1 MKKIILLIS
10 IILFSTNVLA
20 DKMTKSGF
28 LNDKVSYSKEQK
40 IDNPQNKIL
49 LIYNH
54 GQSTHDGPSSD
65 CAWKGGMK
73 NISSLVGKK
82 IKDKEIVVYL
92 FCTGKLKGDDYKRL
106 WNKKKFKEPYK
117 GKPKLEKRLDANLK
131 IIEDF
136 TTQGFKKD
144 QIFLTGRSCG
154 GWMTMMLLSRYQDI
168 VAGGIS
174 FVPECYGKLT
184 KMYKVKK
191 IGVDEAL
198 KKFKEKDG
206 SGPANMRQKQIDEI
220 KKSKNLPVLV
230 FTHPKDP
237 FGGLLSD
244 WVEEIPGV
252 ERIVISQDNTVNGKS
267 CKVWGKSIK
276 NYHDMDRATC
286 FKEFN
291 PKILD
296 FIASKIN

>member
-1 MKKIILLIS
+1 MKKLFLLIS
-10 IILFSTNVLA
+10 ILLFCTNVLA

-28 LNDKVSYSKEQK
+28 LTNKVSYSKEPK

-54 GQSTHDGPSSD
+54 GQTTHDGPSGD
-65 CAWKGGMK
+65 CAWKGGMN

-82 IKDKEIVVYL
+82 VKGKEIAVYL

-117 GKPKLEKRLDANLK
+117 GKPKLEKRLEANLK
-131 IIEDF
+131 LIEDF
-136 TTQGFKKD
+136 AAQGFNKK

-174 FVPECYGKLT
+174 FVPECYGRLN

-191 IGVDEAL
+191 VGVEKAL

-206 SGPANMRQKQIDEI
+206 PGPANMRQMQIEEI
-220 KKSKNLPVLV
+220 KKSSNLPILV

-237 FGGLLSD
+237 FGGLLFD
-244 WVEEIPGV
+244 WVEEISGV
-252 ERIVISQDNTVNGKS
+252 ERIVISQNNKVNGKS
-267 CKVWGKSIK
+267 CSVWGKPIK

-296 FIASKIN
+296 FIASRLN

>member
-1 MKKIILLIS
+1 MKKIAILLI
-10 IILFSTNVLA
+10 IFFFSSDAFA

-28 LNDKVSYSKEQK
+28 LTDNIKYSKDQTIK
-40 IDNPQNKIL
+40 DPQNKIL

-54 GQSTHDGPSSD
+54 GQTTHDGPSGD
-65 CAWKGGMK
+65 CAWKSGMK
-73 NISSLVGKK
+73 NMSSLIGKK
-82 IKDKEIVVYL
+82 VKDKEIVVYL

-131 IIEDF
+131 LIEDF
-136 TTQGFKKD
+136 ATQGFKKN

-154 GWMTMMLLSRYQDI
+154 GWMTMMLLSRYPEI

-174 FVPECYGKLT
+174 FVPECYGRLT
-184 KMYKVKK
+184 KMYNVKK
-191 IGVDEAL
+191 IGVEEAL

-206 SGPANMRQKQIDEI
+206 SGPANMRQMQIDEI
-220 KKSKNLPVLV
+220 KKSSNLPVLV

-244 WVEEIPGV
+244 WVEEISGV
-252 ERIVISQDNTVNGKS
+252 ERIVISQDNKVNGKS
-267 CKVWGKSIK
+267 CNVWGKPIK
-276 NYHDMDRATC
+276 NYHDIDRATC

-291 PKILD
+291 TKILD

>member
-1 MKKIILLIS
+1 MKKLFLLIS
-10 IILFSTNVLA
+10 ILLFCTNVLA

-28 LNDKVSYSKEQK
+28 LTNKVSYSKEQK
-40 IDNPQNKIL
+40 IENPQNKIL

-54 GQSTHDGPSSD
+54 GQTTHDGPSGD
-65 CAWKGGMK
+65 CAWKGGMN

-82 IKDKEIVVYL
+82 VKGKEIAVYL

-117 GKPKLEKRLDANLK
+117 GKPKLEKRLEANLK
-131 IIEDF
+131 LIEDF
-136 TTQGFKKD
+136 AAQGFNKK

-174 FVPECYGKLT
+174 FVPECYGRLN

-191 IGVDEAL
+191 VGVEKAL

-206 SGPANMRQKQIDEI
+206 PGPANMRQMQIEEI
-220 KKSKNLPVLV
+220 KKSSNLPILV

-237 FGGLLSD
+237 FGGLLFD
-244 WVEEIPGV
+244 WVEEISGV
-252 ERIVISQDNTVNGKS
+252 ERIVISQNNKVNGKS
-267 CKVWGKSIK
+267 CSVWGKPIK

-291 PKILD
+291 PKILN
-296 FIASKIN
+296 FISSKID

>member
-1 MKKIILLIS
+1 MKKFIILLIF
-10 IILFSTNVLA
+10 LFVNSNVLA

-40 IDNPQNKIL
+40 IDDPHNKIL

-54 GQSTHDGPSSD
+54 GQTTHDGPSND

-73 NISSLVGKK
+73 NMSSLVGKK
-82 IKDKEIVVYL
+82 VKDKEILVYL
-92 FCTGKLKGDDYKRL
+92 FCTGKLKGDDYKTL

-131 IIEDF
+131 LIEDF
-136 TTQGFKKD
+136 VAQGFKKN
-144 QIFLTGRSCG
+144 QIFITGRSCG
-154 GWMTMMLLSRYQDI
+154 GWMTMMLLSRYKDI
-168 VAGGIS
+168 AAGGIS
-174 FVPECYGKLT
+174 FVPECYGRLT

-191 IGVDEAL
+191 VGVEEAL

-206 SGPANMRQKQIDEI
+206 SGPANMRQKQIEEI
-220 KKSKNLPVLV
+220 KKSQNLPVLV

-244 WVEEIPGV
+244 WVEEISGV
-252 ERIVISQDNTVNGKS
+252 ERIVISENNEVKGKS
-267 CKVWGKSIK
+267 CNVWGKPIK

-296 FIASKIN
+296 FIASKID

>member
-1 MKKIILLIS
+1 MKKLIILLIF
-10 IILFSTNVLA
+10 LFVNSNVLA

-40 IDNPQNKIL
+40 IDDPHNKIL

-54 GQSTHDGPSSD
+54 GQTTHDGPSND

-73 NISSLVGKK
+73 NMSSLVGKK
-82 IKDKEIVVYL
+82 VKDKEILVYL
-92 FCTGKLKGDDYKRL
+92 FCTGKLKGDDYKTL

-131 IIEDF
+131 LIEDF
-136 TTQGFKKD
+136 VAQGFKKN
-144 QIFLTGRSCG
+144 QIFITGRSCG
-154 GWMTMMLLSRYQDI
+154 GWMTMMLLSRYKDI
-168 VAGGIS
+168 AAGGIS
-174 FVPECYGKLT
+174 FVPECYGRLT

-191 IGVDEAL
+191 VGVEEAL

-206 SGPANMRQKQIDEI
+206 PGPANMRQKQIEEI
-220 KKSKNLPVLV
+220 KKSQNLPVLV

-244 WVEEIPGV
+244 WVEEISGV
-252 ERIVISQDNTVNGKS
+252 ERIVISENNEVKGKS
-267 CKVWGKSIK
+267 CNVWGKPIK

-296 FIASKIN
+296 FIASKID

>member
-1 MKKIILLIS
+1 MKKLIILLIF
-10 IILFSTNVLA
+10 LFVNSNVLA

-40 IDNPQNKIL
+40 IDDPHNKIL

-54 GQSTHDGPSSD
+54 GQTTHDGPSND

-73 NISSLVGKK
+73 NMSSLVGKK
-82 IKDKEIVVYL
+82 VKDKEILVYL
-92 FCTGKLKGDDYKRL
+92 FCTGKLKGDDYKTL

-131 IIEDF
+131 LIEDF
-136 TTQGFKKD
+136 VAQGFKKN
-144 QIFLTGRSCG
+144 QIFITGRSCG
-154 GWMTMMLLSRYQDI
+154 GWMTMMLLSRYKDI
-168 VAGGIS
+168 AAGGIS
-174 FVPECYGKLT
+174 FVPECYGRLT

-191 IGVDEAL
+191 VGVEEAL

-206 SGPANMRQKQIDEI
+206 SGPANMRQKQIEEI
-220 KKSKNLPVLV
+220 KKSQNLPVLV

-244 WVEEIPGV
+244 WVEEISGV
-252 ERIVISQDNTVNGKS
+252 ERIVISENNEVKGKS
-267 CKVWGKSIK
+267 CNVWGKPIK

-296 FIASKIN
+296 FIASKID

>member
-1 MKKIILLIS
+1 MKKLAIFLIIIFFNTS
-10 IILFSTNVLA
+10 VLA

-28 LNDKVSYSKEQK
+28 LTNKVSYSKDEK
-40 IDNPQNKIL
+40 INDPHNKIL
-49 LIYNH
+49 VIYNH

-65 CAWKGGMK
+65 CAWKGGMN

-92 FCTGKLKGDDYKRL
+92 FCTGKLKGDDHKRL
-106 WNKKKFKEPYK
+106 WNKKKFTEPYK

-131 IIEDF
+131 LIEDF
-136 TTQGFKKD
+136 TAQGFKKD

-154 GWMTMMLLSRYQDI
+154 GWMTMMLLSRYQNI

-174 FVPECYGKLT
+174 FVPECYGRLT
-184 KMYKVKK
+184 KAYKVKK
-191 IGVDEAL
+191 VGVEEAL
-198 KKFKEKDG
+198 KKFKEKEG
-206 SGPANMRQKQIDEI
+206 PGPANMRQMQIDEI
-220 KKSKNLPVLV
+220 KKSPNLPVLV

-237 FGGLLSD
+237 FGGLVSD
-244 WVEEIPGV
+244 WVEEVSGV
-252 ERIVISQDNTVNGKS
+252 ERIVISQNNKVNEKS
-267 CKVWGKSIK
+267 CNVWGKPIK

-286 FKEFN
+286 FKEYS

>member
-1 MKKIILLIS
+1 MKKLAIFLIIIFFNTS
-10 IILFSTNVLA
+10 ALA

-28 LNDKVSYSKEQK
+28 LNNKVSYSKDQK
-40 IDNPQNKIL
+40 INDPHNKIL

-65 CAWKGGMK
+65 CAWKGGMN

-92 FCTGKLKGDDYKRL
+92 FCTGKLKGDDHKRL
-106 WNKKKFKEPYK
+106 WNKKKFTEPYK

-131 IIEDF
+131 LIEDF
-136 TTQGFKKD
+136 IAQGFKKD

-154 GWMTMMLLSRYQDI
+154 GWMTMMLLSRYQNI

-174 FVPECYGKLT
+174 FVPECYGRLT
-184 KMYKVKK
+184 KAYKVKK
-191 IGVDEAL
+191 VGVEEAL
-198 KKFKEKDG
+198 KKFKEKEG
-206 SGPANMRQKQIDEI
+206 SGPANMRQMQIDEI
-220 KKSKNLPVLV
+220 KKSPNLPVLV

-237 FGGLLSD
+237 FGGLVSD
-244 WVEEIPGV
+244 WVEEISGV
-252 ERIVISQDNTVNGKS
+252 ERIVISQNNKVNEKS
-267 CKVWGKSIK
+267 CNVWGKPIK

-286 FKEFN
+286 FKEYN

-296 FIASKIN
+296 FIASKVN

>member
-1 MKKIILLIS
+1 MRKIILLIS
-10 IILFSTNVLA
+10 IILFSTNALA

-28 LNDKVSYSKEQK
+28 LSDKVSYSKEQK

-54 GQSTHDGPSSD
+54 GQSSHDGPSND

-73 NISSLVGKK
+73 NISSLVGAK

-131 IIEDF
+131 LIEDF
-136 TTQGFKKD
+136 AAQGFKKN

-198 KKFKEKDG
+198 KNFKEKDG

-237 FGGLLSD
+237 FGGLISD

-252 ERIVISQDNTVNGKS
+252 ERIVISQDNKVNGKS
-267 CKVWGKSIK
+267 CKVWGESIK

>member
-1 MKKIILLIS
+1 MKKLSILLI
-10 IILFSTNVLA
+10 IIFFNTSVLA

-28 LNDKVSYSKEQK
+28 LTNKVSYSKDQK
-40 IDNPQNKIL
+40 ISDPHNKIL

-65 CAWKGGMK
+65 CAWKGGMN
-73 NISSLVGKK
+73 NISSLAGKK
-82 IKDKEIVVYL
+82 IKNKEIVVYL
-92 FCTGKLKGDDYKRL
+92 FCTGKLKGDDHKRL
-106 WNKKKFKEPYK
+106 WNKKKFTEPYQ

-131 IIEDF
+131 LIEDF
-136 TTQGFKKD
+136 TAQGFKKD

-154 GWMTMMLLSRYQDI
+154 GWMTMMLLSRYQNI

-174 FVPECYGKLT
+174 FVPECYGRLT
-184 KMYKVKK
+184 KAYKVKK
-191 IGVDEAL
+191 VGVEEAL
-198 KKFKEKDG
+198 KKFKEKEG
-206 SGPANMRQKQIDEI
+206 SGPANMRQMQIDEI
-220 KKSKNLPVLV
+220 KKSPNLPVLV

-237 FGGLLSD
+237 FGGLVSD
-244 WVEEIPGV
+244 WVEEVSGV
-252 ERIVISQDNTVNGKS
+252 ERIVISQNNKVNEKS
-267 CKVWGKSIK
+267 CNVWGKPIK

-286 FKEFN
+286 FKEYN

>member
-1 MKKIILLIS
+1 MKKLFLLIS
-10 IILFSTNVLA
+10 ILLFCTNVLA

-28 LNDKVSYSKEQK
+28 LTNKVSYSKEPK

-54 GQSTHDGPSSD
+54 GQTTHDGPSGD
-65 CAWKGGMK
+65 CAWKGGMN

-82 IKDKEIVVYL
+82 VKGKEIAVYL

-117 GKPKLEKRLDANLK
+117 GIPKLEKRLEANLK
-131 IIEDF
+131 LIEDF
-136 TTQGFKKD
+136 AAQGFNKK

-174 FVPECYGKLT
+174 FVPECYGRLN

-191 IGVDEAL
+191 VGVEKAL

-206 SGPANMRQKQIDEI
+206 PGPANMRQMQIEEI
-220 KKSKNLPVLV
+220 KKSSNLPILV

-237 FGGLLSD
+237 FGGLLFD
-244 WVEEIPGV
+244 WVEEISGV
-252 ERIVISQDNTVNGKS
+252 ERIVISQNNKVNGKS
-267 CKVWGKSIK
+267 CSVWGKPIK

-296 FIASKIN
+296 FIASRLN

>member
-1 MKKIILLIS
+1 MKKLSIFLIIIFFNTS
-10 IILFSTNVLA
+10 VLA

-28 LNDKVSYSKEQK
+28 LTNKVSYSKDQK
-40 IDNPQNKIL
+40 ISDPHNKIL

-65 CAWKGGMK
+65 CAWKGGMN

-106 WNKKKFKEPYK
+106 WNKKKFIEPYK

-131 IIEDF
+131 LIEDF
-136 TTQGFKKD
+136 TAQGFNKK
-144 QIFLTGRSCG
+144 QIFITGRSCG

-174 FVPECYGKLT
+174 FVPECYGRLT
-184 KMYKVKK
+184 KTYKVKK
-191 IGVDEAL
+191 VGVKDAL
-198 KKFKEKDG
+198 KKFEKKDG
-206 SGPANMRQKQIDEI
+206 PGPANMRQMQIDEI
-220 KKSKNLPVLV
+220 KKSSNLPVLV

-237 FGGLLSD
+237 FGGLVSD
-244 WVEEIPGV
+244 WVEEISGV
-252 ERIVISQDNTVNGKS
+252 ERIVISQDNKVNGKS
-267 CKVWGKSIK
+267 CSVWGKPIK

-286 FKEFN
+286 FKEYN

>member
-1 MKKIILLIS
+1 MKKLSIFLIIIFFNTS
-10 IILFSTNVLA
+10 VLA

-28 LNDKVSYSKEQK
+28 LTNKVSYSKDQK
-40 IDNPQNKIL
+40 ISDPHNKIL

-65 CAWKGGMK
+65 CAWKGGMN

-92 FCTGKLKGDDYKRL
+92 FCTGKLKVDDHKRL
-106 WNKKKFKEPYK
+106 WNKKKFTEPYK

-131 IIEDF
+131 LIEDF
-136 TTQGFKKD
+136 SAQGFKKD
-144 QIFLTGRSCG
+144 QIFLSGRSCG

-174 FVPECYGKLT
+174 FVPECYGRLT
-184 KMYKVKK
+184 KAYKVDKV
-191 IGVDEAL
+191 GVEEAL
-198 KKFKEKDG
+198 KKFKEKEG
-206 SGPANMRQKQIDEI
+206 PGPANMRQIQIDEI
-220 KKSKNLPVLV
+220 KKSPNLPVLI

-237 FGGLLSD
+237 FGGLVSD
-244 WVEEIPGV
+244 WVEEVSGV
-252 ERIVISQDNTVNGKS
+252 ERIIISQNNKVNGKS
-267 CKVWGKSIK
+267 CNVWGKPIK
-276 NYHDMDRATC
+276 NYHDMDRAIC
-286 FKEFN
+286 FKEYN